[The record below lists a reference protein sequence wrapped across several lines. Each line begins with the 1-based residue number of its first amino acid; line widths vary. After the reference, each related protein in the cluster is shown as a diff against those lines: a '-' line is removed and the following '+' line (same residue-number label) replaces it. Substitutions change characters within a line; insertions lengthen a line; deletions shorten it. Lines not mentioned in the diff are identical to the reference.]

1 MATLVTFHAHPDDEC
16 IACGGVMRAAADAGH
31 RVVLVVATGGEHGEI
46 VADVLAPGQTLAQ
59 RRHEETLESARILG
73 VARTEFLGYV
83 DSGMVGTETNTAP
96 GAFAAADVEEAA
108 GKLAVIL
115 RDEAADVVTVYDDHG
130 GYGHPDH
137 VQVHHVGMRA
147 AEIAGT
153 PRVFQSTMNRDE
165 MRRLMAAA
173 AQAGLMGDG
182 DGPDEADLHSMG
194 TPESDLT
201 TRVDV
206 TPWIAAKRDAMRAH
220 SSQIAG
226 DSFFL
231 ALPDEAFASA
241 FGTEWFLRP
250 GAPAGGPFET
260 DLFSDEPS
268 RSEGRVPS
276 AS

>member
-83 DSGMVGTETNTAP
+83 DSGMVGTETTTAP
-96 GAFAAADVEEAA
+96 GAFAGADVEEAA
-108 GKLAVIL
+108 AKLAAIL
-115 RDEAADVVTVYDDHG
+115 REEDADVVTFYDDHG

-137 VQVHHVGMRA
+137 VQVHHVGKRA
-147 AEIAGT
+147 AELAGT
-153 PRVFQSTMNRDE
+153 PRAYESTMNRDD
-165 MRRLMAAA
+165 MRRMVAGAVE
-173 AQAGLMGDG
+173 AGLMGDG
-182 DGPDEADLHSMG
+182 DGPDESDVESMG
-194 TPESDLT
+194 TPEAQLT

-206 TPWIAAKRDAMRAH
+206 TPWIDAKRAAMRAH
-220 SSQIAG
+220 SSQIAA

-231 ALPDEAFASA
+231 ALPDEAFAAA
-241 FGTEWFLRP
+241 FGTEWFIRVGAAP
-250 GAPAGGPFET
+250 GAPYETELFAGARSAGG
-260 DLFSDEPS
+260 
-268 RSEGRVPS
+268 VPTG
-276 AS
+276 A

>member
-46 VADVLAPGQTLAQ
+46 VADVLAPGQTLAE
-59 RRHEETLESARILG
+59 RRYDETLEAARILG

-96 GAFAAADVEEAA
+96 GAFAAADVEDAA
-108 GKLAVIL
+108 QKLAAIL
-115 RDEAADVVTVYDDHG
+115 RDEDADVVTVYDDHG

-137 VQVHHVGMRA
+137 VQVHRVGMRA

-165 MRRLMAAA
+165 MRRLITMAS
-173 AQAGLMGDG
+173 QAGLADDG
-182 DGPDEADLHSMG
+182 NAPDERELESMG
-194 TPESDLT
+194 MPEAALT

-206 TPWIAAKRDAMRAH
+206 TPWVAAKRAAMRAH
-220 SSQIAG
+220 SSQIAP

-231 ALPDEAFASA
+231 ALPDEAFGAA
-241 FGTEWFLRP
+241 FGTEWFVHVGRAP
-250 GAPAGGPFET
+250 GEPWET
-260 DLFSDEPS
+260 DLFGPAP
-268 RSEGRVPS
+268 VT
-276 AS
+276 